1 MSLQSQ
7 PPALAVGR
15 PLLIFSV
22 VAVVAILLLAAR
34 LLPLQPDRSG
44 AAAPAYLQAQSDAGA
59 PRPTT
64 TVVSSDAL
72 PHVAGKRVTT
82 VLVEFPPGG
91 FSPEHHH
98 AGSVSV
104 YVLSGEIESQL
115 GGGPATIYKPGEMF
129 FEPPGAVHV
138 FARNPSATE
147 PARLLAVFVHDEGA
161 QLTTYH

>member
-1 MSLQSQ
+1 MSFHPRL
-7 PPALAVGR
+7 PMLPAGR
-15 PLLIFSV
+15 VVLTLSTV
-22 VAVVAILLLAAR
+22 VAAAILLLAAR
-34 LLPLQPDRSG
+34 LLPVEPGRWG
-44 AAAPAYLQAQSDAGA
+44 ATAPAYLQAQSGDGA

-64 TVVSSDAL
+64 TVVSSEAL

-115 GGGPATIYKPGEMF
+115 GGGPAAIYTPGEMF